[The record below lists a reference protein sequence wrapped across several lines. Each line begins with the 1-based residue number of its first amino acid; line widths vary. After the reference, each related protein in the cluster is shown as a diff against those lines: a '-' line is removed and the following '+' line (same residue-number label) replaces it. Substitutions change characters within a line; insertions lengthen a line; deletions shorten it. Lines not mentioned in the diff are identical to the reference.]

1 MTTIV
6 VMAKTAVP
14 GRVKTRLCPPFS
26 PRQAAE
32 LAQAALLDTLDVVL
46 TAPATRRV
54 LALEGP
60 PGPWV
65 PAGYEVHP
73 QRGTTLDER
82 IANAIAPISTPVL
95 VIGMDTPQ
103 LTVHHLTV
111 PWTDHDAWF
120 GPAEDGGFW
129 ALGLREPDAAL
140 VLGVPMSRVDTGAL
154 QRARLEAAAL
164 TVGLLPSLRDVDTAA
179 DAETVAASA
188 PGSRFAARHREF
200 VAALEVT
207 HVG

>member
-14 GRVKTRLCPPFS
+14 GRVKTRLCPPFT
-26 PRQAAE
+26 PAQAAE

-46 TAPATRRV
+46 TAPAARRI

-60 PGPWV
+60 PGSWV
-65 PAGYEVHP
+65 PTGYEVHA

-103 LTVHHLTV
+103 LTVDHLTV
-111 PWTDHDAWF
+111 PWTEHDAWF
-120 GPAEDGGFW
+120 GAADDGGFW
-129 ALGLREPDAAL
+129 ALGLREPDPAL
-140 VLGVPMSRVDTGAL
+140 VRGVAMSRADTGAV

-164 TVGLLPSLRDVDTAA
+164 TVGLLPSLRDVDTAE
-179 DAETVAASA
+179 DAELVAASA
-188 PGSRFAARHREF
+188 PGSRFAAQYRQ
-200 VAALEVT
+200 VAAALEVS